1 MLVRQDTRNILVVTN
16 DTAKELQTPKL
27 RPAAVATPCSCAH
40 GTVRS
45 RDAGYAAGYPIQRFV
60 TFSLQ
65 LTRNPYSLTAH
76 CSRRGPISIDER
88 GFSLGTSHVVCTGK
102 YMEKNL
108 CCIGPAFFETLFS
121 EEFGAPCGGASPL
134 VRGPC
139 YNQRVRPEF
148 LMYHH

>member
-1 MLVRQDTRNILVVTN
+1 MLVVIN
-16 DTAKELQTPKL
+16 DTAKELQTSKL
-27 RPAAVATPCSCAH
+27 RPAAVASRRAPAPTGLSGPGML
-40 GTVRS
+40 GTLLGTRF
-45 RDAGYAAGYPIQRFV
+45 QRFV

-121 EEFGAPCGGASPL
+121 EEFGAPCGGAI
-134 VRGPC
+134 G
-139 YNQRVRPEF
+139 QRTVI
-148 LMYHH
+148 